1 MVEVVVPVLHANV
14 LVPVPAAGVAVSAAG
29 IVLAHTSGL
38 LTDTV
43 GFGFTVNV
51 PEPEPVQP
59 FVSVTVTEYVP
70 AVLVLIVEVVAPVL
84 QANVFEPVP
93 PEGVAVRVAERVLAH
108 TSGLLTETVGF
119 GFTVKVP

>member
-51 PEPEPVQP
+51 PEPEPVHP

-70 AVLVLIVEVVAPVL
+70 ARKGVVDGKSVAVGDGRVIV
-84 QANVFEPVP
+84 NVP
-93 PEGVAVRVAERVLAH
+93 PAGIAVRVAGRVLGH
-108 TSGLLTETVGF
+108 TSGIIT
-119 GFTVKVP
+119 